1 MKRYLLRHYNC
12 SHFGHM
18 KNRTIILSLILLLPF
33 VPSMAQEHD
42 DERVLICYGTPKPR
56 FNGGDANAFKNWVD
70 KHKCYPEEA
79 KKSRIEGRVTT
90 QFTITKEGKLTKVR
104 ILRGVHPLLDE
115 EAIRVIE
122 SAPQNWKPGLDY
134 KGEPVDVTYTFPV
147 IFTLSEE
154 DLAYRVLELCRYI
167 PDHVLKPEAK
177 EAMTPE
183 FFRALSEAFDAPV
196 ADYMEIGDNEWLW
209 YFVTGNGGSEPVYSL
224 KSVSQTDKDSARAII
239 TVRQKWEDG
248 SFAEEDT
255 KEYEVLLKRA
265 NGRWLLDDFDG
276 KKAECLAYVR
286 DVREKYASGKYVK
299 YLKSEKDLRQYIPDF
314 KERVEAFYTKY
325 GK

>member
-1 MKRYLLRHYNC
+1 MKFRA
-12 SHFGHM
+12 
-18 KNRTIILSLILLLPF
+18 IILSIFFLLLL
-33 VPSMAQEHD
+33 VPAMAQEQ
-42 DERVLICYGTPKPR
+42 EEFEAIPMTYQKKNPS
-56 FNGGDANAFKNWVD
+56 FNGGDANDFSKWVNEHKN
-70 KHKCYPEEA
+70 YPEEA
-79 KKSRIEGRVTT
+79 KKAGIEGRVTT
-90 QFTITKEGKLTKVR
+90 QFTITKEGKLINAR

-122 SAPQNWKPGLDY
+122 SAPQNWKPGERR
-134 KGEPVDVTYTFPV
+134 GEPIDVTYTFPV
-147 IFTLSEE
+147 IFKLSEE

-209 YFVTGNGGSEPVYSL
+209 YFVTGNGGSEPVYGV
-224 KSVSQTDKDSARAII
+224 KSVSLTSKDSARAVI
-239 TVRQKWEDG
+239 TVRQSWEGVIDPK
-248 SFAEEDT
+248 ENP
-255 KEYEVLLKRA
+255 KEYVVMLKRA

-299 YLKSEKDLRQYIPDF
+299 YLKSEKGLRQYIPDF

>member
-1 MKRYLLRHYNC
+1 
-12 SHFGHM
+12 
-18 KNRTIILSLILLLPF
+18 
-33 VPSMAQEHD
+33 MAQEND
-42 DERVLICYGTPKPR
+42 DFEAIPINYKETKPR
-56 FNGGDANAFKNWVD
+56 FNGGDLNSFSKWVNEH
-70 KHKCYPEEA
+70 KHYPEEA
-79 KKSRIEGRVTT
+79 IIAGIEGRVTT
-90 QFTITKEGKLTKVR
+90 QFTITKEGKLINAR

-122 SAPQNWKPGLDY
+122 SAPQNWKPGERR
-134 KGEPVDVTYTFPV
+134 GEPIDVTYTFPV
-147 IFTLSEE
+147 TFKLSEE

-209 YFVTGNGGSEPVYSL
+209 YFVTGNGGSEPVYRV
-224 KSVSQTDKDSARAII
+224 KSVSLTSKDSARAVI
-239 TVRQKWEDG
+239 TVRQSWEGVIDPK
-248 SFAEEDT
+248 ENP
-255 KEYEVLLKRA
+255 KEYVVMLKRV

-299 YLKSEKDLRQYIPDF
+299 YLKSEKGLRQYIPDF

>member
-1 MKRYLLRHYNC
+1 MKFRA
-12 SHFGHM
+12 
-18 KNRTIILSLILLLPF
+18 IILSIFFLLPL
-33 VPSMAQEHD
+33 VPAMAQEND
-42 DERVLICYGTPKPR
+42 DFEAIPINYKETKPR
-56 FNGGDANAFKNWVD
+56 FNGGDANSFSKWVNEH
-70 KHKCYPEEA
+70 KHYPEEA
-79 KKSRIEGRVTT
+79 IIAGIEGRVTT
-90 QFTITKEGKLTKVR
+90 QFTITKEGKLINAR

-122 SAPQNWKPGLDY
+122 SAPQNWKPGERR
-134 KGEPVDVTYTFPV
+134 GEPIDVTYTFPV
-147 IFTLSEE
+147 IFKLSEE

-209 YFVTGNGGSEPVYSL
+209 YFVTGNGGSEPVYGV
-224 KSVSQTDKDSARAII
+224 KSVSLTSKDSARAVI
-239 TVRQKWEDG
+239 TVRQSWEGVIDPK
-248 SFAEEDT
+248 ENP
-255 KEYEVLLKRA
+255 KEYVVMLKRT

>member
-1 MKRYLLRHYNC
+1 MKFRA
-12 SHFGHM
+12 
-18 KNRTIILSLILLLPF
+18 IILSIFFLLPLA
-33 VPSMAQEHD
+33 PAPAQDNDREPFP
-42 DERVLICYGTPKPR
+42 ISCSKPR
-56 FNGGDANAFKNWVD
+56 ATFNGYDANEFSKWVHE
-70 KHKCYPEEA
+70 HKIYPEEA
-79 KKSRIEGRVTT
+79 KKAGIEGRVYT
-90 QFTITKEGKLTKVR
+90 QFTITKEGKLTSLKL
-104 ILRGVHPLLDE
+104 IRGVHPLLDK

-122 SAPQNWKPGLDY
+122 SAPQNWKPGLDH
-134 KGEPVDVTYTFPV
+134 KGEPVDLTYGFPV
-147 IFTLSEE
+147 IFKLSEE

-167 PDHVLKPEAK
+167 PDHILKPEAK

-209 YFVTGNGGSEPVYSL
+209 YFVTGNGGSEPVYGV
-224 KSVSQTDKDSARAII
+224 KSVSLTSKDSARAVI
-239 TVRQKWEDG
+239 TVRQSWEGVIDPK
-248 SFAEEDT
+248 ENP
-255 KEYEVLLKRA
+255 KEYVVMLKRA

>member
-1 MKRYLLRHYNC
+1 MKIRA
-12 SHFGHM
+12 
-18 KNRTIILSLILLLPF
+18 IILSLFLLLPLA
-33 VPSMAQEHD
+33 PAMAQDNDREPFP
-42 DERVLICYGTPKPR
+42 ISYSKP
-56 FNGGDANAFKNWVD
+56 
-70 KHKCYPEEA
+70 
-79 KKSRIEGRVTT
+79 T
-90 QFTITKEGKLTKVR
+90 
-104 ILRGVHPLLDE
+104 
-115 EAIRVIE
+115 
-122 SAPQNWKPGLDY
+122 
-134 KGEPVDVTYTFPV
+134 V
-147 IFTLSEE
+147 IFKMSEE

-167 PDHVLKPEAK
+167 PDHILKPEAK

-209 YFVTGNGGSEPVYSL
+209 YFVTGNGGSEPVYGV
-224 KSVSQTDKDSARAII
+224 KSVSLTSKDSARAVI
-239 TVRQKWEDG
+239 TVRQSWEGVIDPK
-248 SFAEEDT
+248 ENP
-255 KEYEVLLKRA
+255 KEYVVMLKRA

>member
-1 MKRYLLRHYNC
+1 MKFRA
-12 SHFGHM
+12 
-18 KNRTIILSLILLLPF
+18 IILSIFFLLPL
-33 VPSMAQEHD
+33 VPVMAQEND
-42 DERVLICYGTPKPR
+42 DFEAIPINYKETKPR
-56 FNGGDANAFKNWVD
+56 FNGGDLNSFSKWVNEH
-70 KHKCYPEEA
+70 KHYPEEA
-79 KKSRIEGRVTT
+79 IIAGIEGRVTT
-90 QFTITKEGKLTKVR
+90 QFTITKEGKLINAR

-122 SAPQNWKPGLDY
+122 SAPQNWKPGERR
-134 KGEPVDVTYTFPV
+134 GEPIDVTYTFPV
-147 IFTLSEE
+147 TFKLSEE

-209 YFVTGNGGSEPVYSL
+209 YFVTGNGGSEPVYGV
-224 KSVSQTDKDSARAII
+224 KSVSLTSKDSARAVI
-239 TVRQKWEDG
+239 TVRQSWEGVIDPK
-248 SFAEEDT
+248 ENP
-255 KEYEVLLKRA
+255 KEYVVMLKRV

-299 YLKSEKDLRQYIPDF
+299 YLKSEKGLRQYIPDF

>member
-1 MKRYLLRHYNC
+1 MKFRA
-12 SHFGHM
+12 
-18 KNRTIILSLILLLPF
+18 IILSIFFLLPLF
-33 VPSMAQEHD
+33 PVIAQEND
-42 DERVLICYGTPKPR
+42 DFEAIPINYKETKPR
-56 FNGGDANAFKNWVD
+56 FNGGDLNSFSKWVNEH
-70 KHKCYPEEA
+70 KHYPEEA
-79 KKSRIEGRVTT
+79 IIAGIEGRVTT
-90 QFTITKEGKLTKVR
+90 QFTITKEGKLINAR

-122 SAPQNWKPGLDY
+122 SAPQNWKPGERR
-134 KGEPVDVTYTFPV
+134 GEPKDVTYTFPV
-147 IFTLSEE
+147 TFKLSEE

-209 YFVTGNGGSEPVYSL
+209 YFVTGNGGSEPVYGV
-224 KSVSQTDKDSARAII
+224 KSVSLTSKNSAWAVI
-239 TVRQKWEDG
+239 TVRQSWEGVIDPK
-248 SFAEEDT
+248 ENP
-255 KEYEVLLKRA
+255 KEYVVMLKRV

-299 YLKSEKDLRQYIPDF
+299 YLKSEKGLRQYIPDF

>member
-1 MKRYLLRHYNC
+1 MKFRA
-12 SHFGHM
+12 
-18 KNRTIILSLILLLPF
+18 IILSIFFLLPL
-33 VPSMAQEHD
+33 VPVMAQEND
-42 DERVLICYGTPKPR
+42 DFEAIPINYKETKPR
-56 FNGGDANAFKNWVD
+56 FNGGDLNLFSKWVNEH
-70 KHKCYPEEA
+70 KHYPEEA
-79 KKSRIEGRVTT
+79 IIAGIEGRVTT
-90 QFTITKEGKLTKVR
+90 QFTITKEGKLINAR

-122 SAPQNWKPGLDY
+122 SAPQNWKPGERR
-134 KGEPVDVTYTFPV
+134 GEPIDVTYTFPV
-147 IFTLSEE
+147 TFKLSEE

-209 YFVTGNGGSEPVYSL
+209 YFVTGNGGSEPVYGV
-224 KSVSQTDKDSARAII
+224 KSVSLTSKDSARAVI
-239 TVRQKWEDG
+239 TVRQSWEGVIDPK
-248 SFAEEDT
+248 ENP
-255 KEYEVLLKRA
+255 KEYVVMLKRV

-299 YLKSEKDLRQYIPDF
+299 YLKSEKGLRQYIPDF

>member
-1 MKRYLLRHYNC
+1 
-12 SHFGHM
+12 
-18 KNRTIILSLILLLPF
+18 
-33 VPSMAQEHD
+33 MAQEND
-42 DERVLICYGTPKPR
+42 DFEAIPINYKETKPR
-56 FNGGDANAFKNWVD
+56 FNGGDANSFTKWVNEH
-70 KHKCYPEEA
+70 KHYPEDA
-79 KKSRIEGRVTT
+79 IIAGIEGRVTT
-90 QFTITKEGKLTKVR
+90 QFTITKEGKLINAR

-122 SAPQNWKPGLDY
+122 SAPQNWKPGDRR
-134 KGEPVDVTYTFPV
+134 GEPIDVTYTFPV
-147 IFTLSEE
+147 IFKLSEE

-209 YFVTGNGGSEPVYSL
+209 YFVTGNGGSEPVYGV
-224 KSVSQTDKDSARAII
+224 KSVSLTSKDSARAVI
-239 TVRQKWEDG
+239 TVRQSWEGVIDPK
-248 SFAEEDT
+248 ENP
-255 KEYEVLLKRA
+255 KEYVVMLKRT

-299 YLKSEKDLRQYIPDF
+299 YLKSEKGLRQYIPDF

>member
-1 MKRYLLRHYNC
+1 MKFRA
-12 SHFGHM
+12 
-18 KNRTIILSLILLLPF
+18 IILSIFFLLPL
-33 VPSMAQEHD
+33 VPAMAQED
-42 DERVLICYGTPKPR
+42 DREAILICYQDNKPG
-56 FNGGDANAFKNWVD
+56 FNGGDANSFSKWVNE
-70 KHKCYPEEA
+70 HKRYPEEA
-79 KKSRIEGRVTT
+79 IIAGIEGRVTT
-90 QFTITKEGKLTKVR
+90 QFTITKEGKLINAR

-122 SAPQNWKPGLDY
+122 SAPQNWKPGERR
-134 KGEPVDVTYTFPV
+134 GEPIDVTYTFPV

-209 YFVTGNGGSEPVYSL
+209 YFVTGNGGSEPVYGV
-224 KSVSQTDKDSARAII
+224 KSVSLTSKDSARAVI
-239 TVRQKWEDG
+239 TVRQSWEGVIDPK
-248 SFAEEDT
+248 ENP
-255 KEYEVLLKRA
+255 KEYVVMLKRV

>member
-1 MKRYLLRHYNC
+1 MKFRA
-12 SHFGHM
+12 
-18 KNRTIILSLILLLPF
+18 IILSIFFLLPL
-33 VPSMAQEHD
+33 VPVMAQEND
-42 DERVLICYGTPKPR
+42 DFEAIPINYKETKPR
-56 FNGGDANAFKNWVD
+56 FNGGDLNSFSKWVNEH
-70 KHKCYPEEA
+70 KHYPEEA
-79 KKSRIEGRVTT
+79 IIAGIEGRVTT
-90 QFTITKEGKLTKVR
+90 QFTITKEGKLINAR

-122 SAPQNWKPGLDY
+122 SAPQNWKPGERR
-134 KGEPVDVTYTFPV
+134 GEPIDVTYTFPV
-147 IFTLSEE
+147 TFKLSEE

-209 YFVTGNGGSEPVYSL
+209 YFVTGNGGSEPVYRV
-224 KSVSQTDKDSARAII
+224 KSVSLTSKDSARAVI
-239 TVRQKWEDG
+239 TVRQSWEGVIDPK
-248 SFAEEDT
+248 ENP
-255 KEYEVLLKRA
+255 KEYVVMLKRV

-299 YLKSEKDLRQYIPDF
+299 YLKSEKGLRQYIPDF

>member
-1 MKRYLLRHYNC
+1 MKFRA
-12 SHFGHM
+12 
-18 KNRTIILSLILLLPF
+18 IILSIFFLLLL
-33 VPSMAQEHD
+33 VPAMAQEQ
-42 DERVLICYGTPKPR
+42 EEFEAIPMTYQKKNPS
-56 FNGGDANAFKNWVD
+56 FNGGDANDFSKWVNEHKN
-70 KHKCYPEEA
+70 YPEEA
-79 KKSRIEGRVTT
+79 KKAGIEGRVTT
-90 QFTITKEGKLTKVR
+90 QFTITKEGKLINAR

-122 SAPQNWKPGLDY
+122 SAPQNWKPGERR
-134 KGEPVDVTYTFPV
+134 GEPIDVTYTFPV
-147 IFTLSEE
+147 IFKLSEE
-154 DLAYRVLELCRYI
+154 DLACRVLELCRYI

-209 YFVTGNGGSEPVYSL
+209 YFVTGNGGSEPVYGV
-224 KSVSQTDKDSARAII
+224 KSVSLTSKDSARAVI
-239 TVRQKWEDG
+239 TVRQSWEGVIDPK
-248 SFAEEDT
+248 ENP
-255 KEYEVLLKRA
+255 KEYVVMLKRA

-299 YLKSEKDLRQYIPDF
+299 YLKSEKGLRQYIPDF

>member
-1 MKRYLLRHYNC
+1 MKFRA
-12 SHFGHM
+12 
-18 KNRTIILSLILLLPF
+18 IILSIFFLLLL
-33 VPSMAQEHD
+33 VPAMAQEQ
-42 DERVLICYGTPKPR
+42 EEFEAIPMTYQKKNPS
-56 FNGGDANAFKNWVD
+56 FNGGDANDFSKWVNEHKN
-70 KHKCYPEEA
+70 YPEEA
-79 KKSRIEGRVTT
+79 KKAGIEGRVTT
-90 QFTITKEGKLTKVR
+90 QFTITKEGKLINAR

-122 SAPQNWKPGLDY
+122 SAPQNWKPGERR
-134 KGEPVDVTYTFPV
+134 GEPIDVTYTFPV
-147 IFTLSEE
+147 IFNLSEE

-209 YFVTGNGGSEPVYSL
+209 YFVTGNGGSEPVYGV
-224 KSVSQTDKDSARAII
+224 KSVSLTSKDSARAVI
-239 TVRQKWEDG
+239 TVRQSWEGVIDPK
-248 SFAEEDT
+248 ENP
-255 KEYEVLLKRA
+255 KEYVVMLKRA

-299 YLKSEKDLRQYIPDF
+299 YLKSEKGLRQYIPDF